1 MFSKCRPLNFEFL
14 MHQPWQRIGYLVLS
28 LGLFLGTSSQ
38 AASIAT
44 AQSESATLKAEA
56 VSAAQAVAQAYPAN
70 PLTFALLGAACYNS
84 GRSDEATKHLTAC
97 LKLRPDL
104 LEAHEMLA
112 RIAYERGAPDE
123 AIRLAEE
130 GIRRCGPSP
139 DLLKH
144 LGHSQLDLGRTE
156 EAIATLEQ
164 IAIRPAPMIESL
176 YLLGQAHMQARDYDR
191 ASERFQEVIKAQP
204 DHTQAYF
211 GLFTACQRSGR
222 SEEAEKYQK
231 KFMRLEAADRKDLS
245 DRSGEES
252 TLSGVST
259 VRQTVSRTLF
269 GAAQIYQGQGQMA
282 KAGDLFQRA
291 VSLDRDNFIF
301 HSSLEASYIRRNE
314 AAAGLKVF
322 QQLADED
329 PDNAL
334 PMLFVGRLET
344 RVKRYDDAEKHYRQV
359 VEMAPEWAQGYRAL
373 VEMYLGRR
381 IKLSESYQ
389 LAQQMVK
396 LEPSGHHFYLLAL
409 SALRNRDGATALEAA
424 RRASLLAPKMNNYR
438 KLYEQLQAQANG
450 GKPKK

>member
-1 MFSKCRPLNFEFL
+1 
-14 MHQPWQRIGYLVLS
+14 MHQRWQQIGLLVLG
-28 LGLFLGTSSQ
+28 LGLFLGISSN
-38 AASIAT
+38 AAST
-44 AQSESATLKAEA
+44 PGAQGESAKLKAEA
-56 VSAAQAVAQAYPAN
+56 VSAAKAVAQAYPAN

-84 GRSDEATKHLTAC
+84 GRSDEATQHLTAC

-144 LGHSQLDLGRTE
+144 LGHSQLDLGRTDD
-156 EAIATLEQ
+156 AIATLEQ
-164 IAIRPAPMIESL
+164 IAGGPAPMIESL

-191 ASERFQEVIKAQP
+191 ARKRFQEVIKAQP

-222 SEEAEKYQK
+222 SAEAEQYQAT
-231 KFMRLEAADRKDLS
+231 FMRLEAADRKDLS

-252 TLSGVST
+252 TLSGVAT
-259 VRQTVSRTLF
+259 VRQTVARTLF
-269 GAAQIYQGQGQMA
+269 GAAQIYQGQGEMA
-282 KAGDLFQRA
+282 KAGDLFLRA
-291 VSLDRDNFIF
+291 ASLDRDSFVF
-301 HSSLEASYIRRNE
+301 QSSLEASFIRRNQVE
-314 AAAGLKVF
+314 SGLEVF
-322 QQLADED
+322 RRLTEED

-334 PMLFVGRLET
+334 PLLFLGRLET
-344 RVKRYDDAEKHYRQV
+344 RIKRYDEAEKHYLEV
-359 VEMAPEWAQGYRAL
+359 IEIAPEWAQGYRAL

-381 IKLSESYQ
+381 IKLKEAYQ
-389 LAQQMVK
+389 LAGKMVK

-438 KLYEQLQAQANG
+438 KLYEQLQAQAGG